1 MARWITIIAIL
12 SIGLNVGLAAAVGL
26 GLYRKSGAER
36 DFSIRSAFQNFDTQ
50 LSPQQMR
57 ECRQA
62 ARERLPLPEGCPQ
75 LGPQGQRGDGQGPG
89 RRQPP
94 MRLNQLAQELGLSD
108 PQRRQFRQMLDGRR
122 DLRRQLNQDLG
133 GIRSDLLAELSKD
146 DVDTTRALELW
157 SRSVDRR
164 NQALTRQAERTL
176 ELYADLSP
184 EQRQKLRDWT
194 NGDVLRILE

>member
-1 MARWITIIAIL
+1 
-12 SIGLNVGLAAAVGL
+12 
-26 GLYRKSGAER
+26 
-36 DFSIRSAFQNFDTQ
+36 
-50 LSPQQMR
+50 
-57 ECRQA
+57 
-62 ARERLPLPEGCPQ
+62 
-75 LGPQGQRGDGQGPG
+75 
-89 RRQPP
+89 
-94 MRLNQLAQELGLSD
+94 
-108 PQRRQFRQMLDGRR
+108 MLDGRR